1 MQEQKIPTLMLRR
14 KTEAWANPFV
24 VVFNPYFE
32 GGENP
37 ISKVSFGE
45 NEDTETQYIHV
56 YHSEEKCKD
65 LIVAN
70 ASENDIASGNG
81 VLQKGL
87 ISVTRWTDGES
98 HPDFLFVSGIY
109 KFENEGWEIIASKE
123 AATVSIEKVEQGFVI
138 QSDQPILIRIPV
150 SEGFH
155 PTKMDIMEEDRVI
168 QQKDGMISRLNPD
181 QVEFRLAKPC
191 VKAVIYLNH

>member
-1 MQEQKIPTLMLRR
+1 AVI
-14 KTEAWANPFV
+14 
-24 VVFNPYFE
+24 FNPYFA
-32 GGENP
+32 GGENH

-70 ASENDIASGNG
+70 ASENDFASGNG

-98 HPDFLFVSGIY
+98 HPDFLFVSGMY
-109 KFENEGWEIIASKE
+109 RFENVGWEIIASNE
-123 AATVSIEKVEQGFVI
+123 AATVSIEKVEQGFALQNDKPV
-138 QSDQPILIRIPV
+138 LIRIPIA
-150 SEGFH
+150 EGFH
-155 PTKMDIMEEDRVI
+155 PTKMDILEEGKVV
-168 QQKDGMISRLNPD
+168 QQKEGIISRLNPD
-181 QVEFRLAKPC
+181 QVEFRLAKPYK
-191 VKAVIYLNH
+191 KAVIYDSLLKDK